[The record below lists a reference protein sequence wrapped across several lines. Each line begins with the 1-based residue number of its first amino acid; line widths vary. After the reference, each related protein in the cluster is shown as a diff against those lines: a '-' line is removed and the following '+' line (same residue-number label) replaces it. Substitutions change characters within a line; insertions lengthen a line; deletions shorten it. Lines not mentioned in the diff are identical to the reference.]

1 MKTGLWSNSLFNTV
15 FYFFVL
21 LSDDL
26 VLVERDEEDHDE
38 HDHQIYD
45 HGEVAILQQ
54 TIQVGLLHHHDKR
67 LHQCISTPAEDEIR
81 DAKEAVLFHQVE
93 LVQVDALGEPVDAK
107 VDEKDSDEAD
117 VHRVRNDQ
125 VRHLFGKDVDSQ
137 TDH

>member
-1 MKTGLWSNSLFNTV
+1 M
-15 FYFFVL
+15 L

-26 VLVERDEEDHDE
+26 VLVEGDEEDHDE

-54 TIQVGLLHHHDKR
+54 TVQVRLLHQHDKR
-67 LHQCISTPAEDEIR
+67 LHQGISTPAEDEIR

-93 LVQVDALGEPVDAK
+93 LVQVNALGEPVDAK
-107 VDEKDSDEAD
+107 VDEKDSDETNM
-117 VHRVRNDQ
+117 HRVRDDQ
-125 VRHLFGKDVDSQ
+125 VCHLFGEDVDSQ